1 MDSSASSATSSVA
14 SSSEEPEEVAPQLE
28 AVATLLA
35 EAVALM
41 QGAPE
46 KLQAAST
53 RYMDRPIVPL
63 NDAVR
68 SWCVDQGILEGLTIA
83 IWFRALL
90 ASAKQ
95 IVFDTRMVV
104 FADGAVAVW
113 GAEKLSF
120 FDLVRNIP
128 VWFSVEGT
136 LHPQ

>member
-1 MDSSASSATSSVA
+1 M
-14 SSSEEPEEVAPQLE
+14 APQLE
-28 AVATLLA
+28 AMATLIA

-41 QGAPE
+41 QRVPG

-63 NDAVR
+63 NNAVR
-68 SWCVDQGILEGLTIA
+68 SWCASQGILEGLTIA

-104 FADGAVAVW
+104 FAEGATAVW

-128 VWFSVEGT
+128 AWFSVEGAP
-136 LHPQ
+136 HAQ